1 MTLTVPS
8 SLLIGKRELANRVAS
23 PYLREQQGVVQGMAG
38 CPVEGLVYLLIEA
51 DTRILGIIHLPE
63 APYLD
68 AGIMRPDQDP
78 GHLRRPSIE
87 LRRYRIA
94 RRKSLIAS
102 FLVKRQ

>member
-1 MTLTVPS
+1 
-8 SLLIGKRELANRVAS
+8 
-23 PYLREQQGVVQGMAG
+23 MAG

-78 GHLRRPSIE
+78 GTYVALPSNRDDTG
-87 LRRYRIA
+87 LLAGSR
-94 RRKSLIAS
+94 
-102 FLVKRQ
+102 

>member
-8 SLLIGKRELANRVAS
+8 SLLIGNANWQTVLQVRICES
-23 PYLREQQGVVQGMAG
+23 SRVVQGMAG

-87 LRRYRIA
+87 SRRYRIA